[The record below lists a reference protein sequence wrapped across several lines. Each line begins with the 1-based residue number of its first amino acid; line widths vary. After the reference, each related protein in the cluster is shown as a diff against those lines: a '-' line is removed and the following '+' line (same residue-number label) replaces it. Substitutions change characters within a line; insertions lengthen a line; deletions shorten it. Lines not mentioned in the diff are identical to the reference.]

1 MAQGHTP
8 RLTCEDL
15 IGMLVDYLE
24 ATLTPE
30 TVAAFGRHLDTCPEC
45 VGYVNTY
52 EKTRELTGL
61 GLQMTM
67 PPEMKVRLRELLLAQ
82 LAPPPDG

>member
-1 MAQGHTP
+1 MVQRRVP
-8 RLTCEDL
+8 RLTCEDV

-30 TVAAFGRHLDTCPEC
+30 TVAAFDRHLDSCPEC
-45 VGYVNTY
+45 VVYANTY

-61 GLQMTM
+61 GLQITM
-67 PPEMKVRLRELLLAQ
+67 PLEMKVRLRDLLLAQ
-82 LAPPPDG
+82 LDPRPDS